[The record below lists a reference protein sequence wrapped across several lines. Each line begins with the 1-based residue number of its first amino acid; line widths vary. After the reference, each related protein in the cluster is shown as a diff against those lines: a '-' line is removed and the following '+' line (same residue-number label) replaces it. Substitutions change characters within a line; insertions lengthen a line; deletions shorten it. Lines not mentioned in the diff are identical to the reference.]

1 MVSQRKGG
9 ATLKKRLALVLVIC
23 ISLLHSIPFFI
34 LINIA
39 FKSPQDTS
47 SKWLTPFYLYLDNFV
62 NAWQNA
68 HLDQALVNSC
78 IITVSAVTLVVIIGA
93 LASYPLARFPTRW
106 NTLIYTLCVSCM
118 IVPALTIL
126 VSLYKLVVDINGID
140 TYWAIVLVHVAFAL
154 PLTIFLYTGFLYTIP
169 RELDE
174 AALVDGCNRFT
185 LFVRVLLP
193 LLKPVTATVI
203 ILVGVIIWND
213 YQFSVFF
220 LQNPEIQTVPVALS
234 AFFSQFQNEINW
246 VAAGCLISILPAV
259 VVYAFLQRYFIK
271 GLTDGIAK

>member
-1 MVSQRKGG
+1 MKQ
-9 ATLKKRLALVLVIC
+9 RLALVLVIG
-23 ISLLHSIPFFI
+23 IILLHIIPFFI
-34 LINIA
+34 LVNVA
-39 FKSPQDTS
+39 FKSPQDAS
-47 SKWLTPFYLYLDNFV
+47 SKWLTPFYLYFDNFV

-68 HLDQALVNSC
+68 NLGQAFVNSC
-78 IITVSAVTLVVIIGA
+78 IITVSAITLVVFIGA

-106 NTLIYTLCVSCM
+106 NTLIYTLCISCM

-154 PLTIFLYTGFLYTIP
+154 PLTIFLYTGFLKTIP

-174 AALVDGCNRFT
+174 AALIDGCNRFT

-193 LLKPVTATVI
+193 LLKPITATVI
-203 ILVGVIIWND
+203 ILVGVAIWND

-234 AFFSQFQNEINW
+234 GFFSQFQNDISW
-246 VAAGCLISILPAV
+246 VAAGCLTSILPAV
-259 VVYAFLQRYFIK
+259 LVYLFLQRYFVK
-271 GLTDGIAK
+271 GYTDGIAK

>member
-1 MVSQRKGG
+1 M
-9 ATLKKRLALVLVIC
+9 LVIV
-23 ISLLHSIPFFI
+23 ISLVHSIPFFI
-34 LINIA
+34 LINIS
-39 FKSPQDTS
+39 FKSPHDTS
-47 SKWLTPFYLYLDNFV
+47 SKWATPLYLYLDNFV

-68 HLDQALVNSC
+68 HLDQALVNNLV
-78 IITVSAVTLVVIIGA
+78 ITVSAVILVVIIGA

-106 NTLIYTLCVSCM
+106 NGLIYTLCISCL

-140 TYWAIVLVHVAFAL
+140 TYWAIVLVHVTFAL
-154 PLTIFLYTGFLYTIP
+154 PLTIFLYTGFLKTIP

-174 AALVDGCNRFT
+174 AALIDGCNHFT
-185 LFVRVLLP
+185 LFVRILLP

-203 ILVGVIIWND
+203 ILVGIAIWND

-220 LQNPEIQTVPVALS
+220 LQDPGAQTVPVALS

-259 VVYAFLQRYFIK
+259 LVYLFLQRYFVK
-271 GLTDGIAK
+271 GLTEGVTK

>member
-1 MVSQRKGG
+1 M
-9 ATLKKRLALVLVIC
+9 KKRLALLLVAGIC
-23 ISLLHSIPFFI
+23 LLHIIPFFI
-34 LINIA
+34 LVNIA

-47 SKWLTPFYLYLDNFV
+47 SKWLTPFYLYLDNFG

-68 HLDQALVNSC
+68 NLGKSLVNSC
-78 IITVSAVTLVVIIGA
+78 IITVSGVVLVVIIGA

-106 NTLIYTLCVSCM
+106 NTLIYTLCISCM

-140 TYWAIVLVHVAFAL
+140 TYWAITFVHVAFAL
-154 PLTIFLYTGFLYTIP
+154 PLTIFLYTGFLKTIP

-174 AALVDGCNRFT
+174 AALIDGCNRFT
-185 LFVRVLLP
+185 LFVHILLP

-234 AFFSQFQNEINW
+234 GFFSQYQNNINW

-259 VVYAFLQRYFIK
+259 VVYLFLQRYFVK
-271 GLTDGIAK
+271 GLTEGFTK

>member
-1 MVSQRKGG
+1 VN
-9 ATLKKRLALVLVIC
+9 KRIALVLVVL

-34 LINIA
+34 LINIS
-39 FKSPQDTS
+39 FKSPHDTS
-47 SKWLTPFYLYLDNFV
+47 SKWQTPLYVYLDNFG

-68 HLDQALVNSC
+68 HLDQALLSSG
-78 IITVSAVTLVVIIGA
+78 IITVSAVALVVVIGA
-93 LASYPLARFPTRW
+93 IAAYPLARFPTRW
-106 NTLIYTLCVSCM
+106 NSLIYTLCISCM

-140 TYWAIVLVHVAFAL
+140 TYWAIVLVHVSFAL
-154 PLTIFLYTGFLYTIP
+154 PLTIFLYTGFLKTIP

-174 AALVDGCNRFT
+174 AALIDGCNHFT
-185 LFVRVLLP
+185 LFWHILLP

-203 ILVGVIIWND
+203 ILVGIAIWND

-220 LQNPEIQTVPVALS
+220 LQDPGVQTVPVALS

-259 VVYAFLQRYFIK
+259 FVYMFLQRYFVK
-271 GLTDGIAK
+271 GITEGVAK